1 MKAAMNIQIVPAG
14 RGWQWIAAAVGL
26 FKKNALIWIV
36 LHLLLVLIGAG
47 LSILPMIGPYL
58 LYLLTPLFLGGLMT
72 AANDIQS
79 GQNIEIAHLFRGFRQ
94 NTSHLITVGGVYLVG
109 QVVISG
115 VMIMLGG
122 PEFEE
127 ALKVGVDGID
137 PTKITPEVATRIL
150 MALLVGTSL
159 FVPLTMA
166 TWFSPTLVIL
176 DGVPAFAA
184 MGASVRACLRNMQPF
199 LVYGVFSLLLLVVA
213 AIPFGIGLV
222 LWIPVMV
229 LTMYTSYRDIFAPT
243 APQSATT

>member
-1 MKAAMNIQIVPAG
+1 MKASMNIQSVPAG

-36 LHLLLVLIGAG
+36 LHLILVLIGAG

-79 GQNIEIAHLFRGFRQ
+79 GQSIEIAHLFRGFRQ

-122 PEFEE
+122 PEFQE

-184 MGASVRACLRNMQPF
+184 MGASARACLRNMQPF